1 MDLYTKEGYYQIG
14 HDLETYPD
22 AVAYFIIGGRGTGKT
37 YSTLTYM
44 LDENYKFAFIKR
56 SKVDVDLICTEDES
70 LMMKFNPFGTI
81 NRDRNINICAENLRE
96 GFGAFYD
103 ETHEGQK
110 DFIGYIMPLS
120 TVTKVKGFEMQIA
133 KWQIFDEFI
142 PMKGERVS
150 KTEGINTLDM
160 YETINRSREVRGEV
174 ELKSIFL
181 ANSTSLNNQ
190 VFIAYDLVDV
200 VQEMK
205 TNGQSALYIPERY
218 IFIRMLDDN
227 EEFQKRRA
235 RSKIFAAVGKNS
247 AWARSALANDFAF
260 DDDSMI
266 EKHSLSGWRAD
277 YRVKFN
283 DGKMFYVY
291 RRGPKYYLSSAAH
304 TAGRLYD
311 CDTDGGKQAFREK
324 VIDLR
329 WANADGDLTSEK
341 FSFYAYVRDF
351 K

>member
-1 MDLYTKEGYYQIG
+1 
-14 HDLETYPD
+14 
-22 AVAYFIIGGRGTGKT
+22 
-37 YSTLTYM
+37 
-44 LDENYKFAFIKR
+44 
-56 SKVDVDLICTEDES
+56 
-70 LMMKFNPFGTI
+70 
-81 NRDRNINICAENLRE
+81 
-96 GFGAFYD
+96 
-103 ETHEGQK
+103 
-110 DFIGYIMPLS
+110 
-120 TVTKVKGFEMQIA
+120 MQVA

-142 PMKGERVS
+142 PMKGERIS
-150 KTEGINTLDM
+150 STEGINTLDM
-160 YETINRSREVRGEV
+160 YETINRSREVRGET
-174 ELKSIFL
+174 ELKSIYL
-181 ANSTSLNNQ
+181 ANSTSLHNQ
-190 VFIAYDLVDV
+190 IFIAYDIVDI

-205 TNGQSALYIPERY
+205 TNGQSALYIPDRY

-227 EEFQKRRA
+227 EEFQKRRSC
-235 RSKIFAAVGKNS
+235 SKIFAAVGKNS
-247 AWARSALANDFAF
+247 AWTRSALSNDFSY

-304 TAGRLYD
+304 NAGRLYD

-324 VIDLR
+324 VIALR